1 MIEPETSVGIISAVG
16 FPIAMCLILVYRDY
30 MKDKAKE
37 IENKE
42 NGQNMQDVIKA
53 NTEAMVEMTTLIK
66 ERVK

>member
-30 MKDKAKE
+30 MKDK
-37 IENKE
+37 E
-42 NGQNMQDVIKA
+42 NGKTIQDLIKA
-53 NTEAMVEMTTLIK
+53 NTAAMVEMTTLIK